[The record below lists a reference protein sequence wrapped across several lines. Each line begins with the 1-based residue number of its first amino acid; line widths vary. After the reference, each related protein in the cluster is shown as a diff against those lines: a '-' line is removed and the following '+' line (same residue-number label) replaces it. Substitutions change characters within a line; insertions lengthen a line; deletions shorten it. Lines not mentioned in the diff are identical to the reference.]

1 MNKVKKTLKIL
12 ALVLS
17 LCMVIGCFAACDN
30 TADDET
36 LTDGNVVSDG
46 NVATDGNVSDGNATA
61 GDAADNVALDYSD
74 IKVGFIFLHA
84 PTDSTYD
91 KNFMNAV
98 EEVQANLGLTD
109 DQVIVMSD
117 IAESEACYEAAMDLV
132 DQGCNIIFGDSFGHE
147 DYLIQA
153 AQECPDVQFC
163 HATGDSAK
171 VENIANFHNAFASI
185 YEGRYVAGIVAG
197 MKLNEM
203 IENGEFTAEEAKMG
217 YVGAFPYAE
226 VISGYTS
233 FYLGAKSV
241 CPTVT
246 MEVKYTNSWF
256 DIDAERTQ
264 AIALIESGCKLISQH
279 ADSEGAPKACE
290 EYGVPNVA
298 YNVNT
303 SDMGPTTALI
313 SSKINWA
320 PYMTYMID
328 CVVKGEEIA
337 ADWCG
342 GFNEGAVELT
352 ELNTAVAAEGTQEA
366 IDAAIEAFKNGELH
380 VYDTA
385 TFTVNGEVLTS
396 YLADVQ
402 PDAAYTGDTEVIID
416 GHFAESE
423 FRSAPYFNIIIDGI
437 TAVVEG

>member
-1 MNKVKKTLKIL
+1 MKKTLKIL

-17 LCMVIGCFAACDN
+17 LCMVIGCFAACTNDTN
-30 TADDET
+30 P
-36 LTDGNVVSDG
+36 TDASNEATSED
-46 NVATDGNVSDGNATA
+46 VATDAATDESTEEA
-61 GDAADNVALDYSD
+61 TGEEVALDYSN

-98 EEVQANLGLTD
+98 DAVQANLGLTD
-109 DQVIVMSD
+109 DQVIVMSN
-117 IAESEACYEAAMDLV
+117 IPENEACLDAALDLV
-132 DQGCNIIFGDSFGHE
+132 DQGCNVIFGDSFGHE
-147 DYLIQA
+147 PYLMQA
-153 AQECPDVQFC
+153 ARECPDVQFC
-163 HATGDSAK
+163 HATGTNAQTAG
-171 VENIANFHNAFASI
+171 IANYHNAFAAI

-203 IENGEFTAEEAKMG
+203 IENGEITAEEAKMG
-217 YVGAFPYAE
+217 YVGAYPYAE
-226 VISGYTS
+226 VKSGYTS

-246 MEVKYTNSWF
+246 MDVKYTNSWF

-264 AIALIESGCKLISQH
+264 AIALIDSGCVLISQH

-290 EYGVPNVA
+290 ERGIPNVA

-303 SDMGPTTALI
+303 ADMGPTTALI
-313 SSKINWA
+313 SSKINWT
-320 PYMTYMID
+320 PYMTYMINA
-328 CVVKGEEIA
+328 VAAGEEIV

-342 GFNEGAVELT
+342 SFAEGAVEMT
-352 ELNTAVAAEGTQEA
+352 ELNAAVAAEGTQEA
-366 IDAAIEAFKNGELH
+366 IDAAIEAFKNGELK

-396 YLADVQ
+396 YLADVE
-402 PDAAYTGDTEVIID
+402 PDDAFTGDTEVIVD
-416 GHFAESE
+416 GYFAESE
-423 FRSAPYFNIIIDGI
+423 FRSAPYFDIIIDGI
-437 TAVVEG
+437 TAEE

>member
-17 LCMVIGCFAACDN
+17 LCMVVACFAACNND
-30 TADDET
+30 ADET
-36 LTDGNVVSDG
+36 LTDGNVV
-46 NVATDGNVSDGNATA
+46 ATD
-61 GDAADNVALDYSD
+61 GDAADVSEDVSADAGEVALDYSD

-98 EEVQANLGLTD
+98 EEVQATLGLTN

-163 HATGDSAK
+163 HATGDSALA
-171 VENIANFHNAFASI
+171 ENIPNFHNAFASI

-197 MKLNEM
+197 MKINEM

-233 FYLGAKSV
+233 FYLGARSV

-303 SDMGPTTALI
+303 TDMGPTTALI

-328 CVVKGEEIA
+328 CVVKGEAIDT
-337 ADWCG
+337 DWCG
-342 GFNEGAVELT
+342 GFNTGSVELT

-366 IDAAIEAFKNGELH
+366 IDAAIAAFKAGELH

-385 TFTVNGEVLTS
+385 TFTVNGEALAEDFQ
-396 YLADVQ
+396 ADVV
-402 PDAAYTGDTEVIID
+402 PDAAYTPDTDVVLD
-416 GHFAESE
+416 GYFAESE
-423 FRSAPYFNIIIDGI
+423 FRSAPYFSIIIDGI

>member
-46 NVATDGNVSDGNATA
+46 NVATDGNATA
-61 GDAADNVALDYSD
+61 GDAADDVALDYSN

-98 EEVQANLGLTD
+98 EEVQATLGLSD

-132 DQGCNIIFGDSFGHE
+132 DQGCNIVFGDSFGHE

-171 VENIANFHNAFASI
+171 VENIPNFHNAFASI

-402 PDAAYTGDTEVIID
+402 PDAAYEGDTEVIID
-416 GHFAESE
+416 GYFAESE

>member
-17 LCMVIGCFAACDN
+17 LCMVVACFAACNND
-30 TADDET
+30 ADET
-36 LTDGNVVSDG
+36 LTDGNVV
-46 NVATDGNVSDGNATA
+46 ATD
-61 GDAADNVALDYSD
+61 GDAADVSEDVSADAGEVALDYSD

-98 EEVQANLGLTD
+98 EEVQATLGLTN

-163 HATGDSAK
+163 HATGDSALA
-171 VENIANFHNAFASI
+171 ENIPNFHNAFASI

-233 FYLGAKSV
+233 FYLGARSV

-303 SDMGPTTALI
+303 IDMGPTTALI

-328 CVVKGEEIA
+328 CVVKGEAIDT
-337 ADWCG
+337 DWCG
-342 GFNEGAVELT
+342 GFNTGSVELT

-366 IDAAIEAFKNGELH
+366 IDAAIAAFKAGELH

-385 TFTVNGEVLTS
+385 TFTVNGEALAEDFQ
-396 YLADVQ
+396 ADVV
-402 PDAAYTGDTEVIID
+402 PDAAYTPDTDVVLD
-416 GHFAESE
+416 GYFAESE
-423 FRSAPYFNIIIDGI
+423 FRSAPYFSIIIDGI

>member
-1 MNKVKKTLKIL
+1 MKKTLKIL

-17 LCMVIGCFAACDN
+17 LCMVVACFAACNND
-30 TADDET
+30 ADET
-36 LTDGNVVSDG
+36 LTDGNVV
-46 NVATDGNVSDGNATA
+46 ATD
-61 GDAADNVALDYSD
+61 GDAADVSEDVSADAGEVALDYSD

-98 EEVQANLGLTD
+98 EEVQATLGLTN

-163 HATGDSAK
+163 HATGDSALA
-171 VENIANFHNAFASI
+171 ENIPNFHNAFASI

-197 MKLNEM
+197 MKINEM

-233 FYLGAKSV
+233 FYLGARSV

-303 SDMGPTTALI
+303 TDMGPTTALI

-328 CVVKGEEIA
+328 CVVKGEAIDT
-337 ADWCG
+337 DWCG
-342 GFNEGAVELT
+342 GFNTGSVELT

-366 IDAAIEAFKNGELH
+366 IDAAIAAFKAGELH

-385 TFTVNGEVLTS
+385 TFTVNGEALAEDFQ
-396 YLADVQ
+396 ADVV
-402 PDAAYTGDTEVIID
+402 PDAAYTPDTDVVLD
-416 GHFAESE
+416 GYFAESE
-423 FRSAPYFNIIIDGI
+423 FRSAPYFSIIIDGI

>member
-1 MNKVKKTLKIL
+1 MKKTLKIL

-17 LCMVIGCFAACDN
+17 LCMVVACFAACNND
-30 TADDET
+30 ADET
-36 LTDGNVVSDG
+36 LTDGNVV
-46 NVATDGNVSDGNATA
+46 ATD
-61 GDAADNVALDYSD
+61 GDAADVSEDVSADAGEVALDYSD

-98 EEVQANLGLTD
+98 EEVQATLGLTN

-132 DQGCNIIFGDSFGHE
+132 DQGCNIVFGDSFGHE

-171 VENIANFHNAFASI
+171 VENIPNFHNAFASI
-185 YEGRYVAGIVAG
+185 YEGRFVAGIVAG

-303 SDMGPTTALI
+303 TDMGPTTALI

-328 CVVKGEEIA
+328 CVVKGEAIDT
-337 ADWCG
+337 DWCG
-342 GFNEGAVELT
+342 GFNTGSVELT

-366 IDAAIEAFKNGELH
+366 IDAAIAAFKAGELH

-385 TFTVNGEVLTS
+385 TFTVNGEALAEDFQ
-396 YLADVQ
+396 ADVV
-402 PDAAYTGDTEVIID
+402 PDAAYTPDTDVVLD
-416 GHFAESE
+416 GYFAESE
-423 FRSAPYFNIIIDGI
+423 FRSAPYFSIIIDGI

>member
-1 MNKVKKTLKIL
+1 MKKTLKIL

-46 NVATDGNVSDGNATA
+46 NVATDGNATA
-61 GDAADNVALDYSD
+61 GDAADDVALDYSN

-98 EEVQANLGLTD
+98 EEVQATLGLSD

-132 DQGCNIIFGDSFGHE
+132 DQGCNIVFGDSFGHE

-171 VENIANFHNAFASI
+171 VENIPNFHNAFASI
-185 YEGRYVAGIVAG
+185 YEGRFVAGIVAG

-402 PDAAYTGDTEVIID
+402 PDAAYEGDTEVIID
-416 GHFAESE
+416 GYFAESE

>member
-1 MNKVKKTLKIL
+1 MKKTLKIL

-36 LTDGNVVSDG
+36 LTDGNATAGDV
-46 NVATDGNVSDGNATA
+46 TDGNVSDGNATA
-61 GDAADNVALDYSD
+61 GDAADDVALDYSN

-98 EEVQANLGLTD
+98 EEVQATLGLSD

-132 DQGCNIIFGDSFGHE
+132 DQGCNIVFGDSFGHE

-171 VENIANFHNAFASI
+171 VENIPNFHNAFASI
-185 YEGRYVAGIVAG
+185 YEGRFVAGIVAG

-402 PDAAYTGDTEVIID
+402 PDAAYEGDTEVIID
-416 GHFAESE
+416 GYFAESE

>member
-46 NVATDGNVSDGNATA
+46 NVATDGNATA
-61 GDAADNVALDYSD
+61 GDAADDVALDYSN

-98 EEVQANLGLTD
+98 EEVQATLGLSD

-132 DQGCNIIFGDSFGHE
+132 DQGCNIVFGDSFGHE

-171 VENIANFHNAFASI
+171 VENIPNFHNAFASI
-185 YEGRYVAGIVAG
+185 YEGRFVAGIVAG

-402 PDAAYTGDTEVIID
+402 PDAAYEGDTEVIID
-416 GHFAESE
+416 GYFAESE

>member
-1 MNKVKKTLKIL
+1 MKKTLKIL

-46 NVATDGNVSDGNATA
+46 NVATDGNATA
-61 GDAADNVALDYSD
+61 GDAADDVALDYSN

-98 EEVQANLGLTD
+98 EEVQATLGLSD

-132 DQGCNIIFGDSFGHE
+132 DQGCNIVFGDSFGHE

-171 VENIANFHNAFASI
+171 VENIPNFHNAFASI

-402 PDAAYTGDTEVIID
+402 PDAAYEGDTEVIID
-416 GHFAESE
+416 GYFAESE

>member
-1 MNKVKKTLKIL
+1 MKKTLKIL

-17 LCMVIGCFAACDN
+17 LCMVIGCFAACNN
-30 TADDET
+30 TADET
-36 LTDGNVVSDG
+36 LTDGNV
-46 NVATDGNVSDGNATA
+46 ATDGNATA
-61 GDAADNVALDYSD
+61 GDITGGDVATNGDAADEVALDYSD

-98 EEVQANLGLTD
+98 EDVQAALGLAD
-109 DQVIVMSD
+109 EQVIVMSD

-132 DQGCNIIFGDSFGHE
+132 DQGCDIIFGDSFGHE

-163 HATGDSAK
+163 HATGDSALA
-171 VENIANFHNAFASI
+171 ENIPNFHNAFAHI

-203 IENGEFTAEEAKMG
+203 IANGEFTAEEAKMG

-246 MEVKYTNSWF
+246 MEVRYTNSWF
-256 DIDAERTQ
+256 DIDAERTT

-298 YNVNT
+298 YNVST
-303 SDMGPTTALI
+303 IDMGPTTALI

-328 CVVKGEEIA
+328 CVVKGEEIDL
-337 ADWCG
+337 DWCG
-342 GFNEGAVELT
+342 GFNTGSVELT

-366 IDAAIEAFKNGELH
+366 IDAAVEAFKNGELH

-385 TFTVNGEVLTS
+385 TFTFNGEA
-396 YLADVQ
+396 LADDFQADVV
-402 PDAAYTGDTEVIID
+402 PDAAYTADTDVVEN
-416 GHFAESE
+416 GYFAESTY
-423 FRSAPYFNIIIDGI
+423 RSAPYFSIIIDGI